1 LDTQT
6 RGPQGLSRRH
16 LLRRTGAVAAGAAAL
31 ALVGP
36 GAAGAHTAMATLEE
50 TPAGSF
56 RAAMRSLWEDH
67 IVWTRMFIV
76 GAVAGTPD
84 AGPAAERLLR
94 NQADIGDAVKPFYGE
109 AAGNQLTQL
118 LRDHI
123 LGAADLLTAVKG
135 GAANAGALQARW
147 YANGD
152 EIAAFLNAANP
163 THWPLAALKGMMRAH
178 LDQTLEEAGARLK
191 GDWAA
196 DIAAYD
202 MVHEHILAMADAL
215 SGGIVKQFPERFA
228 GGDAV
233 VVPDLRGLTE
243 AEATSRIGAAG
254 LATTTNNHQTV
265 DQVESGSRPY
275 FLSKQP
281 GQVVSQMPAPGQRVA
296 PGTAVHLAVRKE

>member
-1 LDTQT
+1 MLTQ
-6 RGPQGLSRRH
+6 SRRQ
-16 LLRRTGAVAAGAAAL
+16 LLRRGGGIAVGAAAL
-31 ALVGP
+31 SLAGL
-36 GAAGAHTAMATLEE
+36 GAAGAQSHPMAAPLDA
-50 TPAGSF
+50 TPAEGL
-56 RAAMRSLWEDH
+56 RAAMRRLWEDH

-94 NQADIGDAVKPFYGE
+94 NQTEIGDAVKPFYGE
-109 AAGNQLTQL
+109 AAGTKLTQL

-123 LGAADLLTAVKG
+123 VGAADLLTAVKSG
-135 GAANAGALQARW
+135 DAKAGALRARW

-152 EIAAFLNAANP
+152 DIAAFLSSANP
-163 THWPLAALKGMMRAH
+163 THWPLATLKGMMRGH
-178 LDQTLEEAGARLK
+178 LDQTLEEAAARLK

-202 MVHEHILAMADAL
+202 KVHEHILAMADAL
-215 SGGIVKQFPERFA
+215 SNGIVKQFPERFA

-233 VVPDLRGLTE
+233 VVPDLRGLGA
-243 AEATSRIGAAG
+243 AEAARRIGAAG
-254 LATTTNNHQTV
+254 LATTTNNHQTA
-265 DQVESGSRPY
+265 DQVEPGSRQY

-281 GQVVSQMPAPGQRVA
+281 GQVVSQIPAPGQRVA